1 MLKITNNILFLK
13 KKKKSIDK
21 IKVIIKDIKKYGEN
35 ALKFYILK
43 IDGIRI
49 NTVKNII
56 IKNKQMKYSF
66 NKISL
71 YKKKILKEIY
81 IRLKRYH
88 YHNFLNSWQIKK
100 NNIIYGQKFC
110 KIENICIYIPGGNNI
125 YPSSI
130 FMNCIPSLIYN
141 SKIIMITPIKNN
153 LISNLLISISYLNNI
168 KKIVLSGGVH
178 TLSCFVYGTKNI
190 KKVNKITGPG
200 NFYITKAK
208 KIFFGNIGIDM
219 LAGPSELIIICDEYI
234 HIDIIICDFFSQL
247 EHDKK
252 TFCYILCNNK
262 KYLNILYNKIF
273 LLLIKQKNK
282 KIILNSINNSF
293 LIFKNIFFSIELINF
308 CAPEHLMICIKKPN
322 KILKFIK
329 NSGAIFINYYSS
341 EVYGD
346 YCVGPSH
353 VIPTKKTSKFFS
365 SLNIN
370 DFYKKIGI
378 IKILNNHYLKKIS
391 SFFSKIE
398 NFFSHSN
405 SSIIRK

>member
-1 MLKITNNILFLK
+1 MLKITNNFLFLK
-13 KKKKSIDK
+13 NKKNNINKVK
-21 IKVIIKDIKKYGEN
+21 IIIKDIKKYGEN

-43 IDGIRI
+43 IDGIKI
-49 NTVKNII
+49 KNIKNII

-66 NKISL
+66 YKISF

-110 KIENICIYIPGGNNI
+110 KIENICIYVPGGQTI

-130 FMNCIPSLIYN
+130 FMNCIPSLIYK
-141 SKIIMITPIKNN
+141 SKITMITPIKNN

-168 KKIVLSGGVH
+168 NKIILSGGVH

-200 NFYITKAK
+200 NLYITKAK
-208 KIFFGNIGIDM
+208 KIFYGNIGIDM
-219 LAGPSELIIICDEYI
+219 VAGPSELIIICDEYI
-234 HIDIIICDFFSQL
+234 HIDIIIYDFFSQL

-252 TFCYILCNNK
+252 TSCYLLCNNK
-262 KYLNILYNKIF
+262 KYLNILFNKIF
-273 LLLIKQKNK
+273 LLLINQKNK
-282 KIILNSINNSF
+282 KIILISINNSF

-308 CAPEHLMICIKKPN
+308 FSPEHLMICIKKPN

-353 VIPTKKTSKFFS
+353 VIPTGKTSKFFS

-370 DFYKKIGI
+370 DFYKKISI
-378 IKILNNHYLKKIS
+378 IKILNNNYLKKIS

-398 NFFSHSN
+398 KFFSHSY